1 MRHYAPPAARQAN
14 SDTIPGCID
23 EPASPAAAVVP
34 DSEGEAA
41 IQRALMDA
49 SDQCIQ
55 LVDEE
60 GLLRWMNRAALNRL
74 QIDDPAPFYGRVWTT
89 LWPSDIRQAAIT
101 AVATALAGAPAYFE
115 GNAPTA
121 RQTDRYW
128 EVVLSPVAVPHTRS
142 RLLAAV
148 FRDVTDR
155 RAAAEKLQWAATH
168 DDLTGLAN
176 RPRFYDRLEE
186 MLVAASRDGTR
197 FALALFDV
205 DRFKQI
211 NDQIGHSGG
220 DALLKEFGQR
230 LDACVPQ
237 GGLAARTGG
246 DEFALLMPGLESIS
260 DAEQLLRP
268 ILERLCES
276 FGYAGRAIDCGA
288 SAGIAVFPEH
298 GHKAAELIR
307 HADTA
312 LFASKAE
319 GRGRAASFNQTMR
332 QALQRDASAFELA
345 QAVLTSGWI
354 APHYQ
359 PKVDLR
365 TGRLCGFEALL
376 RWQLAGGPIQPPAAI
391 WGALNDRDLGP
402 RITDAM
408 FGKVIGDLARWLQDG
423 IALPIAVNASA
434 ADFRRD
440 GFAERLLEQLA
451 QGGVPPSLIE
461 LEMTENVFLGAG
473 SANVARILG
482 TLNAAGVRIAL
493 DDFGTGYASLSHLK
507 AYPVDVI
514 KIDRSFVRDLATDPD
529 DRAIVSTMIKLGSS
543 LSIEVVAEG
552 IESELQLDFLRTA
565 GCDVGQGFLFARA
578 IPAADV
584 LAFSRLPTLF
594 PPSAATRR

>member
-1 MRHYAPPAARQAN
+1 MRHYAPPARRQAN
-14 SDTIPGCID
+14 SDTIRGFLDGQAP
-23 EPASPAAAVVP
+23 PSAAMP
-34 DSEGEAA
+34 DPEGEAA

-55 LVDEE
+55 LIDED
-60 GLLRWMNRAALNRL
+60 GRLHWMNTAAMHHLE
-74 QIDDPAPFYGRVWTT
+74 IDDPAPFLGKVWTM
-89 LWPSDIRQAAIT
+89 LWPAGVRPAVTAAVTT
-101 AVATALAGAPAYFE
+101 AISGAPAYFE
-115 GNAPTA
+115 GSAPTA
-121 RQTDRYW
+121 TFSERYW
-128 EVVLSPVAVPHTRS
+128 EVVLSPIPARDAGPRM
-142 RLLAAV
+142 LAAV
-148 FRDVTDR
+148 FRDVTERREAVDR
-155 RAAAEKLQWAATH
+155 LRWAATH

-176 RPRFYDRLEE
+176 RSRFYDRLEE
-186 MLVAASRDGTR
+186 MLEAASRDGTCL
-197 FALALFDV
+197 ALALFDV

-220 DALLKEFGQR
+220 DALLKEFGLR
-230 LDACVPQ
+230 LGARVPH
-237 GGLAARTGG
+237 GGMAARTGG
-246 DEFALLMPGLESIS
+246 DEFALLMPGLASIS
-260 DAEQLLRP
+260 DAEQILRP
-268 ILERLCES
+268 ILARLCES
-276 FGYAGRAIDCGA
+276 FGYAGRAINCGA
-288 SAGIAVFPEH
+288 SAGIAVFPDH
-298 GHKAAELIR
+298 GRKAAELIR

-332 QALQRDASAFELA
+332 QALQREASAFELA
-345 QAVLTSGWI
+345 QAVLTKGWI

-365 TGRLCGFEALL
+365 TGKLCGFEALL
-376 RWQLAGGPIQPPAAI
+376 RWRLAGGPIQTPTAI
-391 WGALNDRDLGP
+391 WGALNDRALGP
-402 RITDAM
+402 RITDAI
-408 FGKVIGDLARWLQDG
+408 FAKVIEDLARWRQDG

-451 QGGVPPSLIE
+451 RGGVPPSLIE
-461 LEMTENVFLGAG
+461 LEMTENVFLGDSA
-473 SANVARILG
+473 ANVAGVLG
-482 TLNAAGVRIAL
+482 TLNAAGMRIAL

-529 DRAIVSTMIKLGSS
+529 DRAIVSTMINLGSS

-552 IESELQLDFLRTA
+552 IENEIQLDFLRTA

-584 LAFSRLPTLF
+584 PAFSRIPTLL
-594 PPSAATRR
+594 PPLAATGG